1 MLTMITLILFAVL
14 LGAAFCFA
22 GYRFFLV
29 LLPILGFFA
38 GFWLGGYSTS
48 LLLGTGFLATVA
60 SLVVAVVVG
69 IIGAVLSYLFYM
81 AGVVIVAAAFGGAVG
96 SGVMSALGFDAGLI
110 MALVT
115 IVSAVV
121 AAGLTLLL
129 NVQKLVI
136 VLFTAMAGSS
146 LFVLAGT
153 LILGQVTVVQL
164 QAGGNFLRPV
174 FQGSWLW
181 GLVWLVLTAAGV
193 VIQFR
198 TNRTYEFSKEAYV
211 EGWG

>member
-1 MLTMITLILFAVL
+1 MLTTVTLVLFAVL

-29 LLPILGFFA
+29 LLPILGFFS
-38 GFWLGGYSTS
+38 GFWLGAYSTS
-48 LLLGTGFLATVA
+48 LLLGTGFLATVTG
-60 SLVVAVVVG
+60 LVVGLVVG
-69 IIGAVLSYLFYM
+69 IIGAVLSYLFYL
-81 AGVVIVAAAFGGAVG
+81 AGVVIIAAAFGGVVG

-115 IVSAVV
+115 IASGVI

-129 NVQKLVI
+129 NLQKLVI
-136 VLFTAMAGSS
+136 IVFTAMAGS
-146 LFVLAGT
+146 LLLLLAGT
-153 LILGQVTVVQL
+153 LIVGQVTVSQL
-164 QAGGNFLRPV
+164 QAGGNFLRPG
-174 FQGSWLW
+174 FQGSWFW
-181 GLVWLVLTAAGV
+181 GLGWLALTLIGV
-193 VIQFR
+193 VIQLR

>member
-1 MLTMITLILFAVL
+1 MGTIALLFGLAVTFL
-14 LGAAFCFA
+14 GYRLLWIFLPIWGFFFGFALGAQTLQALF
-22 GYRFFLV
+22 G
-29 LLPILGFFA
+29 I
-38 GFWLGGYSTS
+38 
-48 LLLGTGFLATVA
+48 GFLATITGW
-60 SLVVAVVVG
+60 VVG
-69 IIGAVLSYLFYM
+69 FIAGAVFAVLSYLFYL
-81 AGVVIVAAAFGGAVG
+81 AGVVIIAAAFGGAVG

-115 IVSAVV
+115 IVSAVI

-153 LILGQVTVVQL
+153 LILGQVTVAQL